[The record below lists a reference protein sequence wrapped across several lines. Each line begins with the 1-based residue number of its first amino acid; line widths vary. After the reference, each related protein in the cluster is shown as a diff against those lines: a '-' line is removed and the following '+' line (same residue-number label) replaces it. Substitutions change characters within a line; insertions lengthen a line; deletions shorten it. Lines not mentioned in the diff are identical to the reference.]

1 MHNARR
7 TARFRELIA
16 DGELHVRPSAF
27 DALSAKL
34 LERADFEVIGI
45 SGYCVSVSMLGKPD
59 VGLVTMS
66 ETARVCRDICKAVSI
81 PVMVDA
87 DTGYGDAINV
97 MRTVD
102 VIIEAGAGGLFIED
116 QIEPKRCGHV
126 QGKQLLPLREAV
138 AKIRGAARVRD
149 ELDRNFVLMARTDAR
164 GAVGGSFEEAVR
176 RAQAYLD
183 AGADMIF
190 PEGLLTADEIGSFVA
205 AIDAPINYNRTG
217 VSPMLDLDELRSLG
231 VRFVSNAGGTF
242 RAATRAAWD
251 YYHEFKA
258 EDPAKP
264 PPVVPTDIHA
274 LADLDS
280 LLGLERLA
288 LIDRELHDIAG

>member
-1 MHNARR
+1 
-7 TARFRELIA
+7 
-16 DGELHVRPSAF
+16 
-27 DALSAKL
+27 
-34 LERADFEVIGI
+34 
-45 SGYCVSVSMLGKPD
+45 MLGKPD

-66 ETARVCRDICKAVSI
+66 ETARVCRDICKSVKI

-87 DTGYGDAINV
+87 DTGYGDALNA

-102 VIIEAGAGGLFIED
+102 AIIEAGAGGLFIED

-126 QGKQLLPLREAV
+126 QGKQLLPFTEAV

-149 ELDRNFVLMARTDAR
+149 ALDRDFVLMARTDAR

-176 RAQAYLD
+176 RARAYVE

-190 PEGLLTADEIGSFVA
+190 PEGLLTADEIGRFVA
-205 AIDAPINYNRTG
+205 AVDAPVNYNRTG
-217 VSPMLDLDELRSLG
+217 VSPMLDLDELRGLC

-242 RAATRAAWD
+242 RASTRGLWD
-251 YYHEFKA
+251 YFHALKA

-264 PPVVPTDIHA
+264 PPADKDDGHP
-274 LADLDS
+274 LADLDVF
-280 LLGLERLA
+280 LGLERLA
-288 LIDRELHDIAG
+288 RIDRELHR